1 MNEAFGMLLSAAKNG
16 AKNGVKN
23 GNGNGNGLKISRQS
37 TINQINAQ
45 DWRFDGD
52 DLILDTPD
60 KKAYYQMLVGAGGS
74 VKGKKNIFANEI
86 DLFKKK
92 DSIRNVVVD
101 GKKSFGKL
109 KVGKSKITKLTQVG
123 FNERKAFNAS
133 IKRGKDWR
141 SMPHEDG
148 SSAQKKSI
156 AAMKKLGIYTPEFFV
171 EFAEWNRRGVE
182 DTLAAIPKGYSAGHG
197 KSASKGGPMTAR
209 NLWNEEAG
217 TNYSRQNKA
226 DAPDNLMDAIGV
238 PRTWEIV
245 VGKYAYNKGLITDP
259 RFAPTEAEKMMLDE
273 DIIESLSTLD
283 WETVF
288 EKRKAHINKLQQPNT

>member
-1 MNEAFGMLLSAAKNG
+1 MANPMNEAFGMLLSAAKNG

-52 DLILDTPD
+52 DLLLDTPD

-74 VKGKKNIFANEI
+74 VKGKNNIFANEI

-92 DSIRNVVVD
+92 DSIRNVIVD

-141 SMPHEDG
+141 SMPHEAG
-148 SSAQKKSI
+148 SQAEKQVV
-156 AAMKKLGIYTPEFFV
+156 AAMKKHGVYTPEAFI
-171 EFAEWNRRGVE
+171 EFSQWNKRGVE

-226 DAPDNLMDAIGV
+226 DAPDELLDAIGV
-238 PRTWEIV
+238 DRTWEITV
-245 VGKYAYNKGLITDP
+245 MKYFNLLPK
-259 RFAPTEAEKMMLDE
+259 TEAEKLMLDE
-273 DIIESLSTLD
+273 DVVESLATLD
-283 WETVF
+283 WKTVL
-288 EKRKAHINKLQQPNT
+288 ERRKLAQTKLQQPNT